1 MFAAQPL
8 PQPAVSPPMPRRTPL
23 LLTLL
28 VALAFAVRFHAID
41 RFATGYDEL
50 FSALEAN
57 GLFPALIGP
66 GTAFTGADLSAHDS
80 WRGAARACVATDG
93 GNGILY
99 ILALHAWTETFGNSN
114 LAIRLFS
121 LCCGLVVVLLTHRL
135 ALELNGDGTAA
146 LLAAGLAAMAPL
158 LVDYSQEARGYML
171 GTALTLE
178 ATRLYLRISRSAD
191 ASVSALARYGLV
203 AGMALLVHYYAA
215 YILVAHAAHAVLR
228 HAPRRW
234 LGWGAVAVPIAAA
247 CMGAWMLLGG
257 WEGLGN
263 MARHQA
269 SYAALLVANPEYDTY
284 YRAATPLHLA
294 QELFVQFLWL
304 SGNSLLNLGPSLR
317 VVALLLAVP
326 AGLLAGLRWAAAKQ
340 GDGALLLALL
350 AIAGPAYT
358 LLLSALSGH
367 TFGMRY
373 YYVMFSAPAAVML
386 LARGALGWLRAA
398 RAPQRLMGG
407 TLLACLV
414 AVMALSISTFYRFG
428 YRGNNQPEQV
438 APLAL
443 AVDAL
448 AAAAPHARIGLVHA
462 TDRDAIA
469 FNLHLG
475 PDAAGVPQVIDGLS
489 PQRHAV
495 IATLG
500 GEPRVVLRLR

>member
-1 MFAAQPL
+1 ML
-8 PQPAVSPPMPRRTPL
+8 RRTPL
-23 LLTLL
+23 FLAL
-28 VALAFAVRFHAID
+28 VAALAFAVRFHAID

-66 GTAFTGADLSAHDS
+66 ETAFTGADLTAHDS

-99 ILALHAWTETFGNSN
+99 ILGLHAWTEAFGNSN

-121 LCCGLVVVLLTHRL
+121 LCCGLVVVLLTYRL

-146 LLAAGLAAMAPL
+146 LFAAGLAALAPM

-171 GTALTLE
+171 GTALTLQ

-191 ASVSALARYGLV
+191 ASVPTLGRYGLL
-203 AGMALLVHYYAA
+203 AGLALLVHYYAA
-215 YILVAHAAHAVLR
+215 YILAAHAAHAMLR
-228 HAPRRW
+228 HRPRRW
-234 LGWGAVAVPIAAA
+234 LGWGAVAVPLAAA
-247 CMGAWMLLGG
+247 CVGAWMLLGG

-269 SYAALLVANPEYDTY
+269 SYAALLTANPDYDTY
-284 YRAATPLHLA
+284 YRSATPLHLA
-294 QELFVQFLWL
+294 QELFVQLLWL

-326 AGLLAGLRWAAAKQ
+326 AGLLAGLRWAAAKR
-340 GDGALLLALL
+340 GDGVLLLILL
-350 AIAGPAYT
+350 TAAGPAYT

-373 YYVMFSAPAAVML
+373 YYVMFSAPPVLML

-398 RAPQRLMGG
+398 GALQRLTGG
-407 TLLACLV
+407 VLLACLV
-414 AVMALSISTFYRFG
+414 AVMALSVSTFYRFG

-438 APLAL
+438 APMAK

-448 AAAAPHARIGLVHA
+448 AAVAPQARIALVHA

-475 PDAAGVPQVIDGLS
+475 PHAARVPQVIDGLS